1 MEYDMCKILTNVEYI
16 NIDEIV
22 IVGIKFLFNDN
33 LVSW

>member
-1 MEYDMCKILTNVEYI
+1 MAYDMCKILTIVEYI

-22 IVGIKFLFNDN
+22 IVRMKFLFNDN